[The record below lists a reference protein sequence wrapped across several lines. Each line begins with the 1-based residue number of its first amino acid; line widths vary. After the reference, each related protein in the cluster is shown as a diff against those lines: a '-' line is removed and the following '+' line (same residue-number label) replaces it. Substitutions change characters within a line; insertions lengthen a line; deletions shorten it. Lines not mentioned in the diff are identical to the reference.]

1 MVHLCPAWDPH
12 TTTSIRGKQ
21 WEWRLDGSCA
31 SGKIWVNTN
40 TKFLHAG
47 KQYEMSESYWFLN
60 SNKKSYQKNILFFYF
75 TARKLSGR
83 QNRSMV
89 YTSKVLN
96 GRRWCWQRKL
106 SKRRMSKYKST
117 KKYSKTWVRGHC
129 IYSFSW
135 ECQGNNFEPMQYG
148 LNIVYIYIGYNMND
162 KYG

>member
-1 MVHLCPAWDPH
+1 MVHLCLAWDPH
-12 TTTSIRGKQ
+12 TTTSIWGKQ

-47 KQYEMSESYWFLN
+47 KQYNIVESQWFLN
-60 SNKKSYQKNILFFYF
+60 SNKLTCYKNTRFYHL
-75 TARKLSGR
+75 AAWKLSGR

-106 SKRRMSKYKST
+106 SQRRMSKYKST
-117 KKYSKTWVRGHC
+117 KKYSKTWARGHC
-129 IYSFSW
+129 IHSFSR
-135 ECQGNNFEPMQYG
+135 ECQGNIF
-148 LNIVYIYIGYNMND
+148 
-162 KYG
+162 

>member
-1 MVHLCPAWDPH
+1 MVHLCLAWDPH
-12 TTTSIRGKQ
+12 TTTSIWGKQ

-31 SGKIWVNTN
+31 SRKIWVNTN
-40 TKFLHAG
+40 AKFLHAG
-47 KQYEMSESYWFLN
+47 KQYNIVESQWFLDPWIQTTYLN
-60 SNKKSYQKNILFFYF
+60 VKTFFHYL
-75 TARKLSGR
+75 TAWKLSGR

-106 SKRRMSKYKST
+106 SQRRMSKYKRI
-117 KKYSKTWVRGHC
+117 KKYSKAWVRGHC

-148 LNIVYIYIGYNMND
+148 LNIVYI
-162 KYG
+162 